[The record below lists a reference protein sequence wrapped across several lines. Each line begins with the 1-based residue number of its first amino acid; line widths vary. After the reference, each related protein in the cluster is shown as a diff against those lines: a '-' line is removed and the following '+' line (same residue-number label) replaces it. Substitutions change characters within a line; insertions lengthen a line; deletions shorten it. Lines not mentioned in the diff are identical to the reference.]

1 MIHEVVS
8 HKCPNCSANIEFDIF
23 TQNFTCRFC
32 GSAFSKEEI
41 EKLYPTDEIIKQM
54 EKEAEPTEQQ
64 IHETDVFRETNQLF
78 SCPSCGAEI
87 ISDNYDTTSAQC
99 HYCNSNVSFS
109 GRLSGRYK
117 PDKIIPFKKTK
128 EDAIEGFKQWCGK
141 KKFLPKCFRSE
152 KTLEEIKGIYV
163 PFWIADCCVNGEL
176 VALCKKSS
184 SHRSGNTITTTTK
197 EYTAVR
203 RGSIIYRG
211 VPADGSSRANDQLM
225 ENIEPFN
232 YDELVDFSMAYLSGH
247 NAEKY
252 DVDKDAV
259 FPRISGRVCSAAS
272 SEFRKTIRG
281 YSTVIPQK
289 SNFQITHINWNYALI
304 PMWFLS
310 YKYKDKNYYYA
321 MNGQTGKFGGNLPVD
336 KLKVALAGI
345 AVGLAPFLFFG
356 LVILGGLLL

>member
-1 MIHEVVS
+1 MTHQVVS

-32 GSAFSKEEI
+32 GSAFSKEKI
-41 EKLYPTDEIIKQM
+41 EKIYPTDELAKQL
-54 EKEAEPTEQQ
+54 EEEAAPTEQQ
-64 IHETDVFRETNQLF
+64 IHETDIFRETNQLY
-78 SCPSCGAEI
+78 SCPNCGAEI
-87 ISDNYDTTSAQC
+87 ISENKDTTSTFC
-99 HYCNSNVSFS
+99 HYCNSVINLA

-128 EDAIEGFKQWCGK
+128 EDAIEGFKAWCGK
-141 KKFLPKCFRSE
+141 KMFLPKGFKSE

-163 PFWIADCCVNGEL
+163 PYWIADCCVNGEL
-176 VALCKKSS
+176 VALCKNSS
-184 SHRSGNTITTTTK
+184 SRRSGNTVTTTTK

-252 DVDKDAV
+252 DVDKETV
-259 FPRISGRVCSAAS
+259 FPRISGRVCSAAA
-272 SEFRKTIRG
+272 SEFRRTITG
-281 YSTVIPQK
+281 YSTVISQK
-289 SNFQITHINWNYALI
+289 SEFQITHINWNYALM

-321 MNGQTGKFGGNLPVD
+321 MNGQTGKFGGNLPTD
-336 KLKVALAGI
+336 KAKVTLVSIALGI
-345 AVGLAPFLFFG
+345 APFLFFG
-356 LVILGGLLL
+356 LVYLGGILL